1 MLTSQKRSN
10 LHWFIL
16 ASQWSKLRYLQEK
29 AAGEKSVGEK
39 SVGAKAA
46 GEKSVGEKSGGG

>member
-39 SVGAKAA
+39 SVGEKAA